1 MTGVRHFVRSVL
13 LAVLELLVSV
23 LRLIGLFVALVLV
36 ILAGVWMMV
45 LAAFR
50 NQWLYPE
57 ETDEADCGDIPEPLV
72 RRPDPAIYS
81 QRLLLAQGLPVTWNN
96 PDIWIAPASNPGQ
109 IEPDSY
115 HLDDDTD
122 YIVTVQVHNASTDA
136 AIGVRVRL
144 RYRAWSFNTPDEVPV
159 EVDANGNEVVHFVNI
174 TPLGATLTT
183 FRWHTPAV
191 PAGEEA
197 RHFCLQASLYHPLD
211 TNLDNNLGQENTNV
225 YREPNPGLPAPGDTF
240 EVEVPIRNPARRT
253 HAVRFATDTYAI
265 AKADQAELRLKTAI
279 GRAKRTPV
287 QRAANLVPYFQLG
300 HEVATSRR
308 SRPTPDVEGHEKGRR
323 PPRMVDAPFRWES
336 RRSVAAVRNRYVGF
350 DPLRDMILSRD
361 YSLPPGM
368 QVDIVG
374 AGAGGTV
381 ELPPRTDG
389 IVKFAVK
396 VPDDAQPGDEWPLNL
411 VAYTDDGAL
420 AGGVTVIVRVREP

>member
-1 MTGVRHFVRSVL
+1 MTGVRRFVRSIL
-13 LAVLELLVSV
+13 LAVLELLLSV
-23 LRLIGLFVALVLV
+23 LRLIGLFVALILV
-36 ILAGVWMMV
+36 ILAWIWMLL

-50 NQWLYPE
+50 NQYLYPE
-57 ETDEADCGDIPEPLV
+57 ETDEAACGDIPEPLV

-174 TPLGATLTT
+174 APLGATLAT

-211 TNLDNNLGQENTNV
+211 TNLDNNVGQENTNV

-240 EVEVPIRNPARRT
+240 EVEVPIRNPARRA
-253 HAVRFATDTYAI
+253 HAVQFAADSYAI
-265 AKADQAELRLKTAI
+265 ARTDQAELRLKTAI

-287 QRAANLVPYFQLG
+287 QRAANMVPTFQLG
-300 HEVATSRR
+300 RRVVAPRR
-308 SRPTPDVEGHEKGRR
+308 RGRIEGGEGKDR

-336 RRSVAAVRNRYVGF
+336 RRNVAAVKNRYVGF
-350 DPLRDMILSRD
+350 EPLRETILARD

-368 QVDIVG
+368 RVDVVD
-374 AGAGGTV
+374 GGG

-389 IVKFAVK
+389 VVRFAVK
-396 VPDDAQPGDEWPLNL
+396 VPDDAQPGDEWPVNL
-411 VAYTDDGAL
+411 VAHTDDGAL